1 MRIPIGKVYTP
12 DELLETAFHKA
23 RQSAGRSRGTLKG
36 KGLTRAIKSRALE
49 MTKVVVSSDILI
61 KKLQEII
68 DGMPRID
75 EFAPFYRE
83 LVNCTMDPDA
93 YKKALGAV
101 DWAAGQLK
109 KIAKITRDGIK
120 RSHDLNTITKYR
132 SAFYGRAASVVKQIR
147 KGLAYLDECR
157 RIFREFPN
165 IKTGMPTVVIAGYP
179 NVGKSTLLKALT
191 GANPKIAPYPFT
203 TKQLMLGY
211 ADEMQFIDT
220 PGLLDKPFAKRNP
233 VEKHAILALKHL
245 STLILFVIDPTESCG
260 YQLESQIELLSQVR
274 ALFKMQILVVFTK
287 LDIAKPG
294 QTAAA
299 KKLVEEE
306 TSEVDTT
313 NKASVEKLLSSI
325 GKYARVDQI
334 PA

>member
-1 MRIPIGKVYTP
+1 MRIPIGKVDTP
-12 DELLETAFHKA
+12 DALLETAFHKA

-36 KGLTRAIKSRALE
+36 KGLTRLIKSRALE
-49 MTKVVVSSDILI
+49 MMKVVVSFDILT

-75 EFAPFYRE
+75 ELAPFYNE
-83 LVNCTMDPDA
+83 LVKCTMDPDA
-93 YKKALGAV
+93 YKKSLGAV

-109 KIAKITRDGIK
+109 KIAKISRDCIK
-120 RSHDLNTITKYR
+120 RSKDLAAITKYR
-132 SAFYGRAASVVKQIR
+132 NAFYGRAASVVKQI
-147 KGLAYLDECR
+147 KKELAYLDDCR
-157 RIFREFPN
+157 KIFREFPN
-165 IKTGMPTVVIAGYP
+165 IKTGMPTAVIAGYP
-179 NVGKSTLLKALT
+179 NVGKSTLLKSLT

-245 STLILFVIDPTESCG
+245 STIILFVIDPTESCG
-260 YQLESQIELLSQVR
+260 YSLALQTHLLKQVHELFNMPTLI
-274 ALFKMQILVVFTK
+274 ILTK
-287 LDIAKPG
+287 QDMATPE
-294 QTAAA
+294 QTSAA
-299 KKLVEEE
+299 KKAIGEE
-306 TSEVDTT
+306 TIEIDTT

-325 GKYARVDQI
+325 GKYARAAQT